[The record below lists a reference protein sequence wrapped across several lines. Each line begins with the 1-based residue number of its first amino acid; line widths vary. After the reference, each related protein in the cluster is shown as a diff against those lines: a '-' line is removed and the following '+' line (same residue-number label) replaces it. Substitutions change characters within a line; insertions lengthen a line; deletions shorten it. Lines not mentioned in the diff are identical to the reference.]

1 VPGFYERFS
10 RMETTLNM
18 ARGLV
23 RRRYVASTGTAE
35 VWSTEAWGTR
45 ASSKAETEEAADA
58 E

>member
-1 VPGFYERFS
+1 MNVSPA
-10 RMETTLNM
+10 METTLNM

-35 VWSTEAWGTR
+35 VWSTCT
-45 ASSKAETEEAADA
+45 SSQAETEEVADA